1 MVSATDAPAWV
12 KLHSLYFGSRFTEDQ
27 YRIWS
32 EILTRERFGTHAMLL
47 DAVNE
52 MIRSGFSGY
61 LEAHFKY
68 LAQWVA
74 RQAGRSCHDCNGSG
88 LVSVPNRRTPEKSAK
103 ISVLCRCPHRSTAMR
118 RYANAATLE
127 QYENLYGEGW
137 RRTQLES
144 RNGDGEVRVA
154 GGGSG
159 QSPLDIQTSLGSA
172 FARWKDSMQ
181 AARRRE
187 AKAVAVQHRSPE
199 EMVS

>member
-1 MVSATDAPAWV
+1 
-12 KLHSLYFGSRFTEDQ
+12 
-27 YRIWS
+27 
-32 EILTRERFGTHAMLL
+32 
-47 DAVNE
+47 
-52 MIRSGFSGY
+52 
-61 LEAHFKY
+61 
-68 LAQWVA
+68 
-74 RQAGRSCHDCNGSG
+74 
-88 LVSVPNRRTPEKSAK
+88 
-103 ISVLCRCPHRSTAMR
+103 MR

-199 EMVS
+199 EVAS